1 MKVMKKI
8 LLFTENDFEDS
19 ELIYPFYRFQEA
31 KVIVDILGPKAKTTY
46 KGKHGLSVK
55 SDLSPEDVNLDN
67 YVAIIIPGGYAPD
80 KMRINKKMVK
90 LVQQTYAKKKIIAAI
105 CHGPQLLIEADIVKG
120 KKMTSYIS
128 VSTDL
133 KNAGATYIDKSVVID
148 DNIITSRYPSDL
160 PNFCIET
167 IKLINQTKS

>member
-1 MKVMKKI
+1 MKKI
-8 LLFTENDFEDS
+8 LLFAENDFEDS

-31 KVIVDILGPKAKTTY
+31 KIVVNILGPTAKTIY
-46 KGKHGLSVK
+46 RGKHGLSIK
-55 SDLSPEDVNLDN
+55 SDLSPDDVNLDD
-67 YVAIIIPGGYAPD
+67 YVAIVIPGGYAPD

-90 LVQQTYAKKKIIAAI
+90 LVQQTYEKNKIIAAI

-133 KNAGATYIDKSVVID
+133 KNAGAIYIDKSVVVD
-148 DNIITSRYPSDL
+148 RNIVTSRFPADL